1 MGRHGPHGG
10 DVAEVRGYG
19 LEADVMPGRRLTDDE
34 MTVLDHRVDDSH
46 LLPARRR
53 RVDGTVIADADG
65 DVFRVEEGMLFN
77 SIDESEFTDI

>member
-1 MGRHGPHGG
+1 
-10 DVAEVRGYG
+10 
-19 LEADVMPGRRLTDDE
+19 

-65 DVFRVEEGMLFN
+65 DVFRMEEGMLFN